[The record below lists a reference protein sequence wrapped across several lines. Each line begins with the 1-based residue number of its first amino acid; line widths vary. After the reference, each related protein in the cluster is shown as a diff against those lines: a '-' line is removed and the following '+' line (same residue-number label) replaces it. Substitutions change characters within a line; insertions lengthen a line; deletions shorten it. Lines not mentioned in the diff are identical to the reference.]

1 MKVDTPALMPVTRP
15 ALVTVATVGLELAQV
30 PPLVGLKV
38 VVLLIQ
44 IDALPVIDTG
54 GLAFMVTGF
63 VGFDTQPVEE
73 FVKTKVALPAFTPV
87 TRPALLTVAIA
98 TLLLV
103 HVPPLVGLN
112 VVVAPAHMVE
122 FPVIE
127 TAGFGFTV
135 MAFVGFDTQPLDF
148 VNIKVV
154 APALTPVT
162 RPELLTVAIAGL
174 LLLQVPPVV
183 GLRVVVVPIHILL
196 GPVIATAG

>member
-1 MKVDTPALMPVTRP
+1 MKVDTPALMPVTKP
-15 ALVTVATVGLELAQV
+15 ELVTVATVGLELAHV

-44 IDALPVIDTG
+44 IDVLPVIDTG

-63 VGFDTQPVEE
+63 VGFDKHPVVE

-112 VVVAPAHMVE
+112 VVVAPAQIVE

-127 TAGFGFTV
+127 TGGLGFTV
-135 MAFVGFDTQPLDF
+135 MALVGFDAQPLDF

-162 RPELLTVAIAGL
+162 RPELLTVAIVGL